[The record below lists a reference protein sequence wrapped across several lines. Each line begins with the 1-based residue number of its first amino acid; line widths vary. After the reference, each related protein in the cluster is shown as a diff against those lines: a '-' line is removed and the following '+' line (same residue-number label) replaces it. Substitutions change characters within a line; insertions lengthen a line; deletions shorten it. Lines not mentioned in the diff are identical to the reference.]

1 MSSTNF
7 IKQNF
12 ALVLG
17 LALPALLMVFFL
29 VSTMIPQSLSDPPK
43 HSLVFSIHDYPNN
56 YQSPVNLRLYVKDG
70 KLTAQYTKIVQ
81 NSPNNYYTGWK
92 KLYLFDASTQKVR
105 ELTFGFPSEPEKI
118 EGMREEVVEAT
129 KDLKLDTTTE
139 SPDGYSLSHEG
150 YSRSGLFN
158 DIFWG
163 GGYSSEARL
172 RKGASSVKLVGPN
185 DRSYFYY
192 GNVEFIGWV
201 VP

>member
-29 VSTMIPQSLSDPPK
+29 ASTMIPQTLSDPPK
-43 HSLVFSIHDYPNN
+43 YDLVFAVHDYPNN
-56 YQSPVNLRLYVKDG
+56 YQSPVNVKLIVKDG
-70 KLTAQYTKIVQ
+70 TLTAQYTKIA
-81 NSPNNYYTGWK
+81 PNTPNYYYNGWK
-92 KLYLFDASTQKVR
+92 KLYLYNASTQKVR
-105 ELTFGFPSEPEKI
+105 ELTFGYPPEPEKI
-118 EGMREEVVEAT
+118 EGMREEPVEAA
-129 KDLKLDTTTE
+129 KGLKLSTEVE

-150 YSRSGLFN
+150 RSRSGLFN
-158 DIFWG
+158 EIFWN

-172 RKGASSVKLVGPN
+172 RKGASSVKLMGPN
-185 DRSYFYY
+185 DRTYYY
-192 GNVEFIGWV
+192 GSIEFIGWV